1 MINSTLHVVLIIGI
15 IAYLSILFH
24 LIRRRRFLLKYSLLW
39 IAFGIVLLFLAIFPR
54 VFVRLTWVMGIEV
67 ASNGL
72 FFLMFAFLIL
82 IILSLT
88 AVCSGLSDKTR
99 ELIQQTAILEERI
112 RKLEGKRNEPV

>member
-1 MINSTLHVVLIIGI
+1 MLNSTLHIILVVGI
-15 IAYLSILFH
+15 IAYLMILFY

-39 IAFGIVLLFLAIFPR
+39 IVFGIVLLFLAIFPG
-54 VFVRLTWVMGIEV
+54 VFVRLVYAMGIEV

-99 ELIQQTAILEERI
+99 ELIQHTALLEERI
-112 RKLEGKRNEPV
+112 RRLEGKE

>member
-1 MINSTLHVVLIIGI
+1 MLNSTLHVILVIGIVAYLII
-15 IAYLSILFH
+15 LFYF
-24 LIRRRRFLLKYSLLW
+24 IRRRRFLLKYSLLW
-39 IAFGIVLLFLAIFPR
+39 IAFGIVLLFLAVFPG
-54 VFVRLTWVMGIEV
+54 VFVRLVYAMGIEV

-99 ELIQQTAILEERI
+99 ELIQQTALLEERI
-112 RKLEGKRNEPV
+112 RRLEGKE